1 MSPRPQPPPP
11 WAQHPRPPRRSWH
24 ATQHRAGRGVAT
36 PQQQPT
42 RLPSCTV
49 RTGSMERSV
58 THLPPH
64 LSLSLSLSR
73 SLSLSLSI
81 SLNRSSP
88 HPPSAPRTR
97 PRPTSQASV
106 KKPHKTAAGRVS
118 NEAEPGG
125 GPARHGVGTR
135 AQQGRPAS
143 IHHSGAGE
151 RREERGSVSDA
162 RRRHGGE
169 RRRHAA
175 PARGA
180 TPATPRNYSRRRER
194 WERGQLAAGRGGGC
208 AETSAVGAGGEGGG
222 CRASLWARQSTG
234 TSAAGTM
241 HEARRGRGSTQLPS
255 KVHTSILLNFAIMW
269 KEICMVGSAG
279 WGHPPGGAPNPSP

>member
-1 MSPRPQPPPP
+1 MHSQNGKHGTLGDASPPP
-11 WAQHPRPPRRSWH
+11 SLS
-24 ATQHRAGRGVAT
+24 
-36 PQQQPT
+36 
-42 RLPSCTV
+42 LPLS
-49 RTGSMERSV
+49 
-58 THLPPH
+58 LP
-64 LSLSLSLSR
+64 LSLSLSL
-73 SLSLSLSI
+73 LI

-88 HPPSAPRTR
+88 NPPSAPRTR

-222 CRASLWARQSTG
+222 CRAPLWARQSTG

-241 HEARRGRGSTQLPS
+241 HEARRGRGSSQLPWGWATGRR
-255 KVHTSILLNFAIMW
+255 KYIQVFLLNFAIMW

>member
-135 AQQGRPAS
+135 AQHGRPAS

-194 WERGQLAAGRGGGC
+194 WERGQSAAGRGMRRD
-208 AETSAVGAGGEGGG
+208 E
-222 CRASLWARQSTG
+222 
-234 TSAAGTM
+234 
-241 HEARRGRGSTQLPS
+241 RRGRGWRGGWVSSAPLGAAEHRDKRRRNHARGSARKRKLPTALGVGDRPS
-255 KVHTSILLNFAIMW
+255 KVHTSIFY
-269 KEICMVGSAG
+269 
-279 WGHPPGGAPNPSP
+279 